1 MTGLQI
7 LAQDGVCVTGF
18 IFTYND
24 STTQTTGAAGN
35 ISVSLNFSNINQW
48 TPQII
53 STVQSFTGL
62 IVDLIQIC
70 IPSGTCVSAG
80 NTAKTLGNQT
90 SVGATNVITSFY
102 GTYEYWSVP
111 GIDCLNT
118 FGVNYY

>member
-7 LAQDGVCVTGF
+7 LAQNGVCVTSF

-35 ISVSLNFSNINQW
+35 TTVSLSFGNSNQW

-70 IPSGTCVSAG
+70 IPSGTFVSAG
-80 NTAKTLGNQT
+80 NTARTLGSQT
-90 SVGATNVITSFY
+90 NVSATNVI
-102 GTYEYWSVP
+102 
-111 GIDCLNT
+111 
-118 FGVNYY
+118 

>member
-7 LAQDGVCVTGF
+7 LAQNGVCVTGF

-24 STTQTTGAAGN
+24 STTQSTGTAGDTT
-35 ISVSLNFSNINQW
+35 VSLSFGNSNQW

-53 STVQSFTGL
+53 NAVQSFTGL

-80 NTAKTLGNQT
+80 NTAKTLGSPT

-102 GTYEYWSVP
+102 GSYASYS
-111 GIDCLNT
+111 GYSCLT
-118 FGVNYY
+118 SFGVNYY